1 MLGFPVALLVVN
13 GFEWYAHK
21 VWLHEYPRKHRGSPF
36 FSHITHHKKAR
47 LQGFEDDSYT
57 RSMWQDQLMFNE
69 KVALI
74 GLSVA
79 FTPTVVVAPFF
90 TAGIY
95 YGAWQYW
102 SKHSRAHL
110 DPAWAKAHPNLVR
123 FGGRLLENYAKAK
136 MAEDQGDGRKY
147 YGTYWGVTPDGKIY
161 DKNTDKMV
169 DYHGQSNN
177 GLITPANNAPLIE
190 PPQEEQVADQQYAQP
205 VEMPVVESPNTNAE
219 DNPFQPI
226 KPTVGRGLIE
236 KSITRFA

>member
-110 DPAWAKAHPNLVR
+110 DPAWAKAQLPWHYDHHMNTQQDANWCVTRPWFDYLMGTRVIGEGAVAETNPLGMALPAWLEARVNRATKR
-123 FGGRLLENYAKAK
+123 FLPRVFRQLEANRD
-136 MAEDQGDGRKY
+136 AESTRREQGDVR
-147 YGTYWGVTPDGKIY
+147 DIA
-161 DKNTDKMV
+161 
-169 DYHGQSNN
+169 S
-177 GLITPANNAPLIE
+177 
-190 PPQEEQVADQQYAQP
+190 
-205 VEMPVVESPNTNAE
+205 
-219 DNPFQPI
+219 
-226 KPTVGRGLIE
+226 
-236 KSITRFA
+236 